1 MIEIPVRFLVIFLCA
16 LNNMLSYTI
25 RTNFSVTIVAMVNST
40 DDYNNPNDTC
50 KFSNES
56 QDEIMNNKTNN
67 HTNVHVH

>member
-40 DDYNNPNDTC
+40 VDYHNSNDTC
-50 KFSNES
+50 EITYEI